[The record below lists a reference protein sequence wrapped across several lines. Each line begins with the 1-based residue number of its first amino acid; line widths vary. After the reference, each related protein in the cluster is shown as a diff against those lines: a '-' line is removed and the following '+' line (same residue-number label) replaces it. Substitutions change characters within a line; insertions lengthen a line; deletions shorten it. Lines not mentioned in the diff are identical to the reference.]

1 MTPYAT
7 NLRASGVIPLIGSH
21 SKTAIIGVMR
31 TAELYDK
38 DFAEWTRHNAELL
51 RAGRAS
57 EADLEHIA
65 EEIEDMGKRERRSLH
80 NRCVRLI
87 EHLLKW
93 EQQPERRGANWTRTI
108 ILQRRSIRRLLD
120 ENPSFR
126 AGLPEVV
133 AGAYDDAAAV
143 RAGVTNR
150 PRAALPDACPYTV
163 EQLLS

>member
-1 MTPYAT
+1 MTLSAHADRSGPYASRE
-7 NLRASGVIPLIGSH
+7 NSDNHGM
-21 SKTAIIGVMR
+21 K
-31 TAELYDK
+31 TAELYDR

-93 EQQPERRGANWTRTI
+93 EHQPEQRGSSWTRTI
-108 ILQRRSIRRLLD
+108 ILRSEEHTSELQSR
-120 ENPSFR
+120 
-126 AGLPEVV
+126 
-133 AGAYDDAAAV
+133 
-143 RAGVTNR
+143 
-150 PRAALPDACPYTV
+150 
-163 EQLLS
+163 

>member
-31 TAELYDK
+31 TAELYDQ

-80 NRCVRLI
+80 NRCVRFI

-93 EQQPERRGANWTRTI
+93 QYQPERRGSSWTRTI
-108 ILQRRSIRRLLD
+108 ILQRRSIRRLLH

-126 AGLPEVV
+126 PGLAEVV
-133 AGAYDDAAAV
+133 AQAYDDAAAV
-143 RAGVTNR
+143 IAGVTKR
-150 PRAALPDACPYTV
+150 PRNDFPESCPFTI
-163 EQLLS
+163 EQLL